1 MKSKTW
7 THLTDP
13 LYNMLQTLL
22 RDEQP
27 PNYIPEN
34 VYKEIQSCPAK
45 WLLKL
50 QAILYIKRL
59 SMKIYQ
65 FD

>member
-22 RDEQP
+22 KDEQP

-34 VYKEIQSCPAK
+34 VYKENKSLTK
-45 WLLKL
+45 
-50 QAILYIKRL
+50 
-59 SMKIYQ
+59 
-65 FD
+65 